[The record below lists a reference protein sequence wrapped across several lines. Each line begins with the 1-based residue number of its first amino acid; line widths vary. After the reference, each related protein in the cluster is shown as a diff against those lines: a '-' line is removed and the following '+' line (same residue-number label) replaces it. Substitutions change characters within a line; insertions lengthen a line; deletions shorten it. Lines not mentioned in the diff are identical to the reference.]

1 MSSTPAL
8 SSDSRVVSSI
18 DSSIAD
24 ATFSK
29 MLKDVWG
36 YDSLRPS
43 QRDAIASVLKRRDTL
58 VVMPTGGG
66 KSLCYQA
73 PAVHAGGLTVVVSPL
88 LALMKDQVDALKLVG
103 VCAARVDSTLNAE
116 EKREA
121 ARLVRSGQ
129 ARLLFVSPERLLT
142 EDFLRFLAENPPH
155 TFAIDEAHCVSQWG
169 HDFRPE
175 YRQLGQLRS
184 KFPNAAFHAFTAT
197 ATERVRKDII
207 QQLQLRNPNV
217 LVSSFDRP
225 NLTYRIIPRGD
236 LYTQVFEICDRARG
250 TGGIVYCMRR
260 KDVEQIADYLSSK
273 GISAVGYHAGM
284 SHDERK
290 RAQEAF
296 VGESVDVVVATVAFG
311 MGIDRSNVRFVVHAA
326 MPKSIEH
333 YQQETGRAGR
343 DGLPADCT
351 LFFSGADAMNIRK
364 LTEKSLQE
372 ANAEPAILQSTL
384 QHLEDMVSY
393 CRVPKCRHRAL
404 VEYFAEPYPN
414 PSCGACDVCL
424 GETDSIAEA
433 KEISQKILSCVFR
446 IQERYGVKYLI
457 DVLLGANTKEVRARK
472 HEQLSTYGILRG
484 HEKEQLQ
491 DWVYQ
496 LVGQDMLKIEAG
508 EYPIVKLGIHAK
520 SVLKGSVS
528 PILLRSAPRKVSA
541 ATAANMLTEFAD
553 QPLFEALRQVRKQL
567 ALEANLPPYVI
578 VNDRTLLE
586 MAAVRPSS
594 IDGLKSIHGMGD
606 ARCKAYGVPLFACVE
621 RVSTERGLARDVKAL
636 PDSGRRES
644 RDGTTGSQNT
654 PRDFVPGRQQEAR
667 KLFRAKASID
677 SVAEKMNL
685 SRGTIAKYFVEW
697 LEAEPCDSIDPWV
710 SPDLQTKVLEA
721 AKATQADR
729 LKPIFDHLNGSVDY
743 ETIRI
748 VLSFYASRV
757 GK

>member
-8 SSDSRVVSSI
+8 SSDSRASSTVN
-18 DSSIAD
+18 SVIAD
-24 ATFSK
+24 TTFSQ
-29 MLKDVWG
+29 MLKKVWG

-43 QRDAIASVLKRRDTL
+43 QRDAVASILQRRDTL

-103 VCAARVDSTLNAE
+103 VCAIRVDSTLNAD

-121 ARLVRSGQ
+121 ARLVRSGE

-142 EDFLRFLAENPPH
+142 EEFLRFLTENPPH

-175 YRQLGQLRS
+175 YRQLGNLRS
-184 KFPNAAFHAFTAT
+184 KFPSAALHAFTAT

-207 QQLQLRNPNV
+207 QQLKLRNPNV

-236 LYTQVFEICDRARG
+236 LLTQVYEICDRARG

-260 KDVEQIADYLSSK
+260 RDVEQVADYLSSK

-284 SHDERK
+284 SHEERK

-351 LFFSGADAMNIRK
+351 LFFSVADAMSIRK

-414 PSCGACDVCL
+414 PSCNACDVCL
-424 GETDSIAEA
+424 GETDSIPES
-433 KEISQKILSCVFR
+433 KEIAQKILSCVFR
-446 IQERYGVKYLI
+446 IDERFGVKYLI
-457 DVLLGANTKEVRARK
+457 DVLLGANTKDVRARK
-472 HEQLSTYGILRG
+472 HEQLSTYGILKG
-484 HEKEQLQ
+484 YAKEQIQ
-491 DWVYQ
+491 DWIYQ
-496 LVGQDMLKIEAG
+496 LVGQDMLKIDTG
-508 EYPIVKLGIHAK
+508 EYPIVKLGSEAK
-520 SVLKGSVS
+520 GVLKGTVS
-528 PILLRSAPRKVSA
+528 PILLKSAPTKVSTA
-541 ATAANMLTEFAD
+541 NATNLLNESAD

-567 ALEANLPPYVI
+567 AMEANLPPYVI

-606 ARCKAYGVPLFACVE
+606 SRCKAYGFPLFACIE
-621 RVSTERGLARDVKAL
+621 RVSKERNLARDVRVL
-636 PDSGRRES
+636 PDSGRREA
-644 RDGTTGSQNT
+644 RDGTPGSLETTSN
-654 PRDFVPGRQQEAR
+654 FVPSRQQEAR
-667 KLFRAKASID
+667 RLFRSKTSIEK
-677 SVAEKMNL
+677 VAATMNL
-685 SRGTIAKYFVEW
+685 SKGTIAKYFIEW
-697 LEAEPCDSIDPWV
+697 LESEPCVSIDPWV
-710 SPDLQTKVLEA
+710 SPELQTKVLEA

-729 LKPIFDHLNGSVDY
+729 LKPIFEHLNGSVDY

-757 GK
+757 GR

>member
-8 SSDSRVVSSI
+8 SSDSRATSSV
-18 DSSIAD
+18 DSVIAD
-24 ATFSK
+24 STFSQ
-29 MLKDVWG
+29 MLKNVWG

-43 QRDAIASVLKRRDTL
+43 QRDAVASVLQRRDTL

-103 VCAARVDSTLNAE
+103 VCATRVDSTLNSE

-121 ARLVRSGQ
+121 ARLVKSGE

-142 EDFLRFLAENPPH
+142 EDFLQFLAKTPPH

-175 YRQLGQLRS
+175 YRQLGQLRGR
-184 KFPNAAFHAFTAT
+184 FPSAAFHAFTAT
-197 ATERVRKDII
+197 ATERVRIDII
-207 QQLQLRNPNV
+207 EQLQLRNPNV

-225 NLTYRIIPRGD
+225 NLTYRIVPRDD
-236 LYTQVFEICDRARG
+236 LLNQVYDVCDRARG

-260 KDVEQIADYLSSK
+260 RDVEQLADYLSSK

-364 LTEKSLQE
+364 LTEKSLHE
-372 ANAEPAILQSTL
+372 ANAEPVILQSTL

-433 KEISQKILSCVFR
+433 KEIAQKILSCVFR
-446 IQERYGVKYLI
+446 IEERYGVKYLV

-472 HEQLSTYGILRG
+472 HEQLSTYGILKG
-484 HEKEQLQ
+484 YEKRQLQ

-508 EYPIVKLGIHAK
+508 EYPIVKLGSQAK
-520 SVLKGSVS
+520 SVLKGTVS

-541 ATAANMLTEFAD
+541 ATATNLLTESAD
-553 QPLFEALRQVRKQL
+553 QPLFEALRQVRKKL
-567 ALEANLPPYVI
+567 AFDANLPPYVI

-586 MAAVRPSS
+586 MSAVRPSS
-594 IDGLKSIHGMGD
+594 IDFLKSIHGMGE
-606 ARCKAYGVPLFACVE
+606 ARCKAYGGALFECIE
-621 RVSTERGLARDVKAL
+621 RVSAERGLARDLRVL
-636 PDSGRRES
+636 PDSGRREA
-644 RDGTTGSQNT
+644 RDGATGSHQA
-654 PRDFVPGRQQEAR
+654 PRDFVPERQQEAR
-667 KLFRAKASID
+667 KYFRSKVPID
-677 SVAEKMNL
+677 KVAATMNL
-685 SRGTIAKYFVEW
+685 SKGTIAKYFVEW
-697 LEAEPCDSIDPWV
+697 LEAEPCESIDPWV
-710 SPDLQTKVLEA
+710 SPELQIAILDA

-729 LKPIFDHLNGSVDY
+729 LKPIFEHLSGTVDY

-757 GK
+757 G